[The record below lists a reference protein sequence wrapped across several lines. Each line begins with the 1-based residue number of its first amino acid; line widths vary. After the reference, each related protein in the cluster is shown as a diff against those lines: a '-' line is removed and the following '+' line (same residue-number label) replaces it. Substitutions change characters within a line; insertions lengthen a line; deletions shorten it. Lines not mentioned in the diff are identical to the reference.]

1 MLIVKLMMKKI
12 FVLGVS
18 FVLLGTLVLVSG
30 CVTQTEE
37 TNVNAE
43 PVTEEQVVPAV
54 EPAPVQ
60 EENVNMEVPAPVE
73 MPAPVQP

>member
-30 CVTQTEE
+30 CATQTKE

-43 PVTEEQVVPAV
+43 TVTEEQVAPVQV
-54 EPAPVQ
+54 ENLNMEAPAPVL
-60 EENVNMEVPAPVE
+60 P
-73 MPAPVQP
+73 